1 MGEAG
6 KFNSFAFECVLQNT
20 FNAYCDINNVDRQSI
35 DYYSFCESLASQLY
49 ILYANTLNDTPV
61 AQPR

>member
-6 KFNSFAFECVLQNT
+6 KFSSFAFGCVLQNT
-20 FNAYCDINNVDRQSI
+20 FNAYCDINNVGRHCI

-49 ILYANTLNDTPV
+49 IYANTFNDTP
-61 AQPR
+61 AAPK